1 MTLKLRVEHLGRQ
14 HKTGARKHVFGH
26 ELDALWQQAVQFN
39 EALDRREQTIA
50 QTAVVRAACGGG
62 NKVDI
67 AFANRLTIFCK
78 CHRPTGAFT
87 FCKAVVVAVCKAFIF
102 KQRND
107 GVAIQSLHEVIAQS
121 GFVLPSLGLFGFF
134 VEQGHC
140 DTGHEHRFAAQQMRE
155 LGHGQDTRFKIL
167 GIGPHTHRGA
177 LLAIA
182 LCSFSGNELFNHIAA
197 RKRQCSHLTF
207 TVADGFQTLGKCIGH
222 TDTYAMQAA

>member
-1 MTLKLRVEHLGRQ
+1 M
-14 HKTGARKHVFGH
+14 
-26 ELDALWQQAVQFN
+26 QFN

-50 QTAVVRAACGGG
+50 QTTVVSAACGGR
-62 NKVDI
+62 NEIDI
-67 AFANRLTIFCK
+67 AFANRLTIFGK
-78 CHRPTGAFT
+78 CHSPTGAFT

-107 GVAIQSLHEVIAQS
+107 GIAIQSLHEVIAQS

-140 DTGHEHRFAAQQMRE
+140 DAGHEHRLASQQMRE

-167 GIGPHTHRGA
+167 GIGPHTHSGA

-182 LCSFSGNELFNHIAA
+182 FTGFARDELLNHIAA
-197 RKRQCSHLTF
+197 RKCQRSDLAF
-207 TVADGFQTLGKCIGH
+207 TVADGFQTLGQCIGDTH
-222 TDTYAMQAA
+222 THAMQAA